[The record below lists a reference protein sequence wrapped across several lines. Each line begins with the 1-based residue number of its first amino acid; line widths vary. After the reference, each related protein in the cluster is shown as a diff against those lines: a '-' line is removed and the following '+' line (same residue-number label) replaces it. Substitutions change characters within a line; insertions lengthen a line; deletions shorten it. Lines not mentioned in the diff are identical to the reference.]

1 MEFLSFN
8 EFVRFWVILCNEI
21 GSSPGDESS
30 GMKTN
35 PVRKTGGDIVVSL
48 QEPSEDTVVDLRGSN
63 VDIMVLSSR
72 QPAKK
77 ALNRRLDLRR
87 KSDIANLVEFVA

>member
-1 MEFLSFN
+1 M
-8 EFVRFWVILCNEI
+8 
-21 GSSPGDESS
+21 
-30 GMKTN
+30 
-35 PVRKTGGDIVVSL
+35 VSL

-72 QPAKK
+72 QPARK